1 MKGCQ
6 SIPSK
11 SLSLSRKML
20 VSKQYKGVWINHF
33 IKVEYQDVKYTKM
46 ADLSTEKQITM
57 FESVEYHHILYH
69 LKCFVRRET
78 YIHKWNLLVYFRY
91 RLTGLLFGAGGRQF
105 SPLTILGKED
115 LTMFLAENRI
125 NTSFYKYCPSFSST
139 VIIYKISRSHA
150 GVYSK
155 KTWREFPF

>member
-1 MKGCQ
+1 MNKPFQ
-6 SIPSK
+6 QNRIPGRQIYQNGWPIYWK
-11 SLSLSRKML
+11 TNK
-20 VSKQYKGVWINHF
+20 YVWICWISPYF
-33 IKVEYQDVKYTKM
+33 VP
-46 ADLSTEKQITM
+46 
-57 FESVEYHHILYH
+57 FEVLCSERDID
-69 LKCFVRRET
+69 
-78 YIHKWNLLVYFRY
+78 KWNLLVYFRY
-91 RLTGLLFGAGGRQF
+91 NLTGLLFEAGGRQF